1 MELAI
6 DNHASVSRINGMARF
21 IFLLLIA
28 NVQFQVNYDW
38 FLIFVFKNIDVNDQV
53 SREICTLC

>member
-1 MELAI
+1 
-6 DNHASVSRINGMARF
+6 MARF